1 MKKIQSKDKKQGD
14 WIYLEGIKDEN
25 RRFVIKI
32 IEEENKKEKDNI
44 DWWGLNH
51 KLIGMFAFIG
61 TEGKGCFMV
70 GWDNYNLFKLNK
82 KEIMDFKKRL
92 ILKNL
97 K

>member
-1 MKKIQSKDKKQGD
+1 
-14 WIYLEGIKDEN
+14 
-25 RRFVIKI
+25 
-32 IEEENKKEKDNI
+32 
-44 DWWGLNH
+44 
-51 KLIGMFAFIG
+51 MFEYIG